1 MILFE
6 IGFLTITL
14 IDLIDLILVS
24 WLFHKIYLYF
34 RGTRAGQML
43 VGLIILMIGSF
54 IFNAFGFSASSWL
67 VNQFQTVL
75 VVAFVILFQPE
86 LRRLLIYVGQT
97 RFFQQIFRVGTPKT
111 ITSIVDAA
119 SQLKEKG
126 WGGLIVIQRETGL
139 RSYKDQ
145 GTQIRAEVSTQ
156 LLLSI
161 FSPSSPL
168 HDGAVI
174 IQNDLIDAAACI
186 LPLTESKMID
196 PDMGT
201 RHRAALGISEE
212 TDAIVVLISEEKSK
226 ISVAEDG
233 RFSHIGMDQIA
244 LQKYLN
250 DRMFISSGD

>member
-1 MILFE
+1 M
-6 IGFLTITL
+6 
-14 IDLIDLILVS
+14 
-24 WLFHKIYLYF
+24 
-34 RGTRAGQML
+34 
-43 VGLIILMIGSF
+43 
-54 IFNAFGFSASSWL
+54 
-67 VNQFQTVL
+67 
-75 VVAFVILFQPE
+75 ILFQPE

-111 ITSIVDAA
+111 ITSIVDAT

-174 IQNDLIDAAACI
+174 VQNDLIDSAACI
-186 LPLTESKMID
+186 LPLTESKMVD
-196 PDMGT
+196 PEMGT
-201 RHRAALGISEE
+201 RHRAALGITEE
-212 TDAIVVLISEEKSK
+212 TDAIVILISEERSQ
-226 ISVAEDG
+226 ISIAED
-233 RFSHIGMDQIA
+233 SHFVEIDMDDIA
-244 LQKYLN
+244 LTKYLN
-250 DRMFISSGD
+250 DKMFISSGD

>member
-111 ITSIVDAA
+111 ITSIVDAT

-145 GTQIRAEVSTQ
+145 GNQIRAEVSTQ

-250 DRMFISSGD
+250 DRMFIASGD

>member
-1 MILFE
+1 MVLFE
-6 IGFLTITL
+6 IGFLRVTL
-14 IDLIDLILVS
+14 IDIIDLALVS
-24 WLFHKIYLYF
+24 WLFYIVYTYF

-97 RFFQQIFRVGTPKT
+97 HFFQQIFRAGTPKT
-111 ITSIVDAA
+111 ITSIVEAT

-126 WGGLIVIQRETGL
+126 WGALIVIQRETGL
-139 RSYKDQ
+139 RSYKEQ
-145 GTQIRAEVSTQ
+145 GMQIRGEVTPS

-174 IQNDLIDAAACI
+174 IQNDLIDSAACI
-186 LPLTESKMID
+186 LPLTENKMINSE
-196 PDMGT
+196 MGT
-201 RHRAALGISEE
+201 RHRAAIGITEE
-212 TDAIVVLISEEKSK
+212 TDAIVVIVSEENSK
-226 ISVAEDG
+226 ISVAENG
-233 RFSHIGMDQIA
+233 KFIKRNLKESI
-244 LQKYLN
+244 LEKYLN
-250 DRMFISSGD
+250 DKMIISSED